1 MMCAAALLALGA
13 APLALGAPTA
23 GPPAGLALAAA
34 DADPSPNG
42 PRASGTNSL
51 QRNEEWLEALFEGR
65 ERDALLFVPDTL
77 APGTAVPLIF
87 NYHGYT
93 SSAEGQR
100 TSSGMNAYAEREG
113 FAVIYPNG
121 LGVGQGGGGPLRSH
135 NGGSCCPPANDREGP
150 SDDVGLAT
158 LWVEEVIGA
167 LAGRQLTL
175 DRSRIYS
182 TGMSNGG
189 FMSIR
194 LGCVDTSL
202 FAAVASVT
210 GTLGNEDPATDEF
223 PCDLQSS

>member
-1 MMCAAALLALGA
+1 MMRAAALLVSAPLLALGA
-13 APLALGAPTA
+13 PMLPPPA
-23 GPPAGLALAAA
+23 GPPAGLAALAAA
-34 DADPSPNG
+34 DADPSPPSGSGANG
-42 PRASGTNSL
+42 L

-100 TSSGMNAYAEREG
+100 TSSGMNEYAEREG

-158 LWVEEVIGA
+158 LWVEEVIGKTPRCPPRPPRA
-167 LAGRQLTL
+167 P
-175 DRSRIYS
+175 
-182 TGMSNGG
+182 
-189 FMSIR
+189 
-194 LGCVDTSL
+194 
-202 FAAVASVT
+202 
-210 GTLGNEDPATDEF
+210 PARHVR
-223 PCDLQSS
+223 PLVSPI